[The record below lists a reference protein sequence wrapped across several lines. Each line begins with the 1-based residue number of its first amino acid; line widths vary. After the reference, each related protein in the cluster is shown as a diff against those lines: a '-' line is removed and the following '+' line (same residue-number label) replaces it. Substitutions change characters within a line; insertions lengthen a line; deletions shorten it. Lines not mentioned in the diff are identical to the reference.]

1 MKNCIVCSKEFEQKT
16 NKGLEQK
23 YCSQLCRM
31 KAYNERKETKANEEL
46 NQLRQQAQSNNSI
59 VPSKIIGIEPNGN
72 PNNLQFGNVW
82 NSLLEGNY
90 HKLKVES
97 LEERL
102 KEKDQTIDEL
112 KKEIMI
118 LENQIESLEDEI
130 DQAPGEQGGF
140 SIGKIIE
147 NPLQTIQIVNGL
159 VDIGLNVVEKF
170 RKKPQSQP
178 HPQSK
183 TA

>member
-31 KAYNERKETKANEEL
+31 KAYNERKENKANEEL
-46 NQLRQQAQSNNSI
+46 NELRARAESNNSI
-59 VPSKIIGIEPNGN
+59 NAPKIISPQSIDNANG
-72 PNNLQFGNVW
+72 LQFGNVW

-90 HKLKVES
+90 FKLKVES

-118 LENQIESLEDEI
+118 LENQIESLEDEM
-130 DQAPGEQGGF
+130 DEAPGEQGGIMGAVNTF
-140 SIGKIIE
+140 MKNDILVNAAAEKIVSILFTK
-147 NPLQTIQIVNGL
+147 
-159 VDIGLNVVEKF
+159 
-170 RKKPQSQP
+170 
-178 HPQSK
+178 PQSK

>member
-31 KAYNERKETKANEEL
+31 KAYNERKETKANEEI
-46 NQLRQQAQSNNSI
+46 NELRARAESNNSI
-59 VPSKIIGIEPNGN
+59 NAPKIINPQSIDNANG
-72 PNNLQFGNVW
+72 LQFNNVW
-82 NSLLEGNY
+82 GSLLKGNY
-90 HKLKVES
+90 YELKVES

-102 KEKDQTIDEL
+102 KEKNEIIDEL

-118 LENQIESLEDEI
+118 LENQIESLEDEEP
-130 DQAPGEQGGF
+130 AGEQGGF

-147 NPLQTIQIVNGL
+147 NPLPTIQIVSGL
-159 VDIGLNVVEKF
+159 VDIALNVVEKF
-170 RKKPQSQP
+170 RKPQPQ
-178 HPQSK
+178 PQSK

>member
-31 KAYNERKETKANEEL
+31 KAYNERKETKANDEL
-46 NQLRQQAQSNNSI
+46 NELRAKAESNNQINSSNI
-59 VPSKIIGIEPNGN
+59 SNTQPVNNVNG
-72 PNNLQFGNVW
+72 LHVGDVW
-82 NSLLEGNY
+82 STLLEGNFN
-90 HKLKVES
+90 KLKVQT

-112 KKEIMI
+112 KKEIMM
-118 LENQIESLEDEI
+118 LENQIEVLEDEI
-130 DQAPGEQGGF
+130 DSSPGEQGG
-140 SIGKIIE
+140 IMGA
-147 NPLQTIQIVNGL
+147 VNGFVKNEAL
-159 VDIGLNVVEKF
+159 MGVVAEALSVKIKDWLF
-170 RKKPQSQP
+170 TPPK
-178 HPQSK
+178 SK

>member
-46 NQLRQQAQSNNSI
+46 NELRARAESNNSI
-59 VPSKIIGIEPNGN
+59 NAPKIISPQSIDNANG
-72 PNNLQFGNVW
+72 LQFGNVW

-90 HKLKVES
+90 FKLKVES
-97 LEERL
+97 LEEKL
-102 KEKDQTIDEL
+102 KEKNQTIEEL
-112 KKEIMI
+112 QKEIMI
-118 LENQIESLEDEI
+118 LENQIESLEDELSE
-130 DQAPGEQGGF
+130 APGEQGG
-140 SIGKIIE
+140 IMGA
-147 NPLQTIQIVNGL
+147 VNGFVKNEAL
-159 VDIGLNVVEKF
+159 MGVVAEALSVKIKDWLF
-170 RKKPQSQP
+170 TPPK
-178 HPQSK
+178 SK

>member
-46 NQLRQQAQSNNSI
+46 NELRARAESNNSI
-59 VPSKIIGIEPNGN
+59 NAPKIISPQSIDNANG
-72 PNNLQFGNVW
+72 LQFGNVW

-90 HKLKVES
+90 FKLKVET

-112 KKEIMI
+112 KKEIMM
-118 LENQIESLEDEI
+118 LENQIEILEDEI
-130 DQAPGEQGGF
+130 DQAPGEQDNM
-140 SIGKIIE
+140 IGNLMKNETLVNAAAEKIVSFLF
-147 NPLQTIQIVNGL
+147 P
-159 VDIGLNVVEKF
+159 K
-170 RKKPQSQP
+170 
-178 HPQSK
+178 PQSK

>member
-46 NQLRQQAQSNNSI
+46 NELRKQAQSNNSI
-59 VPSKIIGIEPNGN
+59 IPSKINGIEPI
-72 PNNLQFGNVW
+72 NNDNHLQFGNVW

-97 LEERL
+97 LEERI

-118 LENQIESLEDEI
+118 LENQIESLEDE
-130 DQAPGEQGGF
+130 APSEQGGF
-140 SIGKIIE
+140 SIGKLIE

-170 RKKPQSQP
+170 RKKPQPQ
-178 HPQSK
+178 PQSK

>member
-31 KAYNERKETKANEEL
+31 KAYNERKENKANEEL
-46 NQLRQQAQSNNSI
+46 NELRSKAESNNSNVKPQI
-59 VPSKIIGIEPNGN
+59 VN
-72 PNNLQFGNVW
+72 PKQLDNDNSLQFGNVW

-102 KEKDQTIDEL
+102 KEKNETIDEL

-118 LENQIESLEDEI
+118 LENQIESLEDEM
-130 DQAPGEQGGF
+130 DEAPGEQGGF

-170 RKKPQSQP
+170 RKKPQPQP
-178 HPQSK
+178 QPQSK